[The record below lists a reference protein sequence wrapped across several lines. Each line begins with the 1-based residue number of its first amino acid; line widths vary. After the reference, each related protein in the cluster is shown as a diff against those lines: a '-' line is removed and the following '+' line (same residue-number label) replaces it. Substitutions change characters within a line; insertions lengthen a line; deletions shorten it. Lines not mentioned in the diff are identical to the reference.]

1 MLGST
6 LRACFDIDYVTELVP
21 VRVGQCSCSFCTSH
35 RLGSFEVGQLYPV
48 LQQSSVKGADRQF
61 QVITARGV
69 FLCDAS
75 GSVLNRQGKFLSL
88 CQFTGKRV
96 QGFVQV
102 VDIFEGFTEGKNR
115 DAVFMVAYRV
125 EQILCSVLCELGF
138 DPVFALSSCSAL
150 GFSNLTDVNIARC
163 LLLKDGTASRKVSSA
178 ALCKDVSFV
187 RLVRDYVRMSRVLD
201 NIMGS
206 LNFNLN

>member
-6 LRACFDIDYVTELVP
+6 LRACFDIDYVIELVP

-48 LQQSSVKGADRQF
+48 SSSSGKGADRQF

-75 GSVLNRQGKFLSL
+75 GSVLNCQGKFLSL

-102 VDIFEGFTEGKNR
+102 VDISEGFAEGKNR

-150 GFSNLTDVNIARC
+150 GFSSLTDVNIARC
-163 LLLKDGTASRKVSSA
+163 LGSKDGNASRKVSSA

>member
-35 RLGSFEVGQLYPV
+35 RLGSFEVGQLYLV
-48 LQQSSVKGADRQF
+48 SSSSVKGADRQF

-102 VDIFEGFTEGKNR
+102 VDISEGFTEGKNR

-125 EQILCSVLCELGF
+125 EQVLCSVLCELGF
-138 DPVFALSSCSAL
+138 DPVFALSSCSSL

-163 LLLKDGTASRKVSSA
+163 LGLKDGTASRKVSSA